1 MAGST
6 RIKGNKLA
14 LQFGSPAEDFWMD
27 VTAVTLTNDEADAD
41 VVTFADAAEG
51 GARDYFLNIT
61 AIQSTDP
68 TSLWRYTWDHTGDE
82 VGFTYAPHGNE
93 TPTAAQPHFVGNV
106 TIGPKPEIG
115 GEAGV
120 NVTQTYETTWT
131 VVGTPVL
138 DTGSGGPGDG
148 E

>member
-6 RIKGNKLA
+6 RIKGSKLA
-14 LQFGSPAEDFWMD
+14 LKFGSPAEDYWAD
-27 VTAVTLTNDEADAD
+27 VTAVTLTNEEADAD

-68 TSLWRYTWDHTGDE
+68 TSLWRYIWEQSGTE
-82 VGFTYAPHGNE
+82 VAYTYAPHGNE
-93 TPTAAQPHFVGNV
+93 TPTDTQPHFIGTV

-120 NVTQTYETTWT
+120 NVTQTFETQWT
-131 VVGTPVL
+131 CVGTPTL
-138 DTGSGGPGDG
+138 DTGA
-148 E
+148 